1 MPARIALVV
10 VTIVVAVVLFLVLR
24 ESGEET
30 ADPGR
35 AAATVANG
43 TTEAT
48 TGSAPTDDA
57 TGEPTAPGTTEEA
70 PDEVRARIVIGPEGP
85 GGVQRIVAER
95 DQRVVLTV
103 QSQIA
108 DHVHVH
114 GYDLVADVGP
124 GSPATIRFRANIPGR
139 FEIELEDRHVQ
150 IAQLR
155 VNP

>member
-1 MPARIALVV
+1 MVAA
-10 VTIVVAVVLFLVLR
+10 IVVAVVLFVLLR
-24 ESGEET
+24 EGDEET
-30 ADPGR
+30 ANPQD
-35 AAATVANG
+35 AAATAIED
-43 TTEAT
+43 TTAAATDTAAEETTADGDTGGETTAPAT
-48 TGSAPTDDA
+48 TQA
-57 TGEPTAPGTTEEA
+57 EP
-70 PDEVRARIVIGPEGP
+70 DFVRARDTIGPDGP
-85 GGVQRIVAER
+85 SGVQRIVAER
-95 DQRVVLTV
+95 DQRVILTV

-114 GYDLVADVGP
+114 GYDLFTDVGP